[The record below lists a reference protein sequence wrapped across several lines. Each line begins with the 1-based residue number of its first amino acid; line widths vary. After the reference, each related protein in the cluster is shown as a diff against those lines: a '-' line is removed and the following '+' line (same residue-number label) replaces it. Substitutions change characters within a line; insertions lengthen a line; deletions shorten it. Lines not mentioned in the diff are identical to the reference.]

1 MKINTLSIIAHT
13 TKRLEEINHPDALRI
28 SKEICEFT
36 NYSQPEIDN
45 IVLRLSQNE
54 PWEYIRGYTDFDGNK
69 IYVNRDTLIPRIETL
84 QILEIFKE
92 FEDVENVID
101 VGCGSGVIGISLAK
115 RYPSLQI
122 SFLDIS
128 KDALEVTKRNIIENK
143 VETNTEVKNNDL
155 IHDIKCK
162 PNTIVIANLPYIPTS
177 DYLKLDKS
185 VKDFEPQLA
194 LDGGQ
199 DGLEIIKVLIE
210 QLLNDSNVIGAI
222 FEIDPSQKEIL
233 TNLLEKQSKF
243 QFAFEYDFRGLLRF
257 LKLYL

>member
-1 MKINTLSIIAHT
+1 MKTNTLSIIAHT

-36 NYSQPEIDN
+36 NYSQPEIDS

-54 PWEYIRGYTDFDGNK
+54 PWEYIRGYTDFEGNK

-92 FEDVENVID
+92 FNAVENLID
-101 VGCGSGVIGISLAK
+101 VGCGSGAIGISLAK
-115 RYPSLQI
+115 RYPYVQI
-122 SFLDIS
+122 SLLDIS
-128 KDALEVTKRNIIENK
+128 KGALEVTKRNIIENK

-155 IHDIKCK
+155 IHGIKCK
-162 PNTIVIANLPYIPTS
+162 PNTVVIANLPYIPTS
-177 DYLKLDKS
+177 DYIKLDKS

-210 QLLNDSNVIGAI
+210 QLLNDNNAIGAI
-222 FEIDPSQKEIL
+222 FEIDPSQKELL
-233 TNLLEKQSKF
+233 TQILEKQSKF
-243 QFAFEYDFRGLLRF
+243 RHSFTYDFRGLLRF